1 MMNKKR
7 VVLYVRVSTQEQAL
21 EGYSIDEQIE
31 RLTKYCEAMNWI
43 VVKIYVDPGY
53 SGGDM
58 NRPGLKDMLRDLK
71 QGRADSVVVYK
82 LDRLSRSQ
90 KDTLILLEDEFLAN
104 NVDFVSMTENF
115 STDNAFGRA
124 MVGILAVFAQLERDS
139 IRERM
144 TMGREARAKKG
155 YYSPSGKV
163 LTGYDYIDGELV
175 PNEYESM
182 IVNEI
187 FELFNAGTPIKTIA
201 DTLTEK
207 GYLCNFADHWDDMV
221 VRRLL
226 SNRHYIGEVSYAKK
240 WYPGKHTG
248 IVDPEVF
255 DFAQSLL
262 KRRAE
267 DYKNREVSNAHTTAL
282 GGFLYCGRCGAR
294 YHRQL
299 WRPKQDNTRTAKY
312 CCYSRS
318 KKTKR
323 MIIDPNCKNRNI
335 PVAEL
340 DTAIFDEIRKL
351 AIDPEYVETIRS
363 EDNRDDETKR
373 KIETIQKEIDE
384 LSKQISAF
392 MDLYS
397 LRKLSLQEVDAK
409 IEPLADKRE
418 KLEETLAEL
427 CEAEPEETTGPTN
440 AEIVEKAKSFDA
452 ILERGN
458 INEIRTTISTFIRK
472 ITIDGEKITIDWNFS

>member
-1 MMNKKR
+1 
-7 VVLYVRVSTQEQAL
+7 
-21 EGYSIDEQIE
+21 
-31 RLTKYCEAMNWI
+31 
-43 VVKIYVDPGY
+43 
-53 SGGDM
+53 
-58 NRPGLKDMLRDLK
+58 
-71 QGRADSVVVYK
+71 
-82 LDRLSRSQ
+82 
-90 KDTLILLEDEFLAN
+90 
-104 NVDFVSMTENF
+104 
-115 STDNAFGRA
+115 
-124 MVGILAVFAQLERDS
+124 
-139 IRERM
+139 
-144 TMGREARAKKG
+144 
-155 YYSPSGKV
+155 
-163 LTGYDYIDGELV
+163 
-175 PNEYESM
+175 
-182 IVNEI
+182 
-187 FELFNAGTPIKTIA
+187 
-201 DTLTEK
+201 
-207 GYLCNFADHWDDMV
+207 
-221 VRRLL
+221 
-226 SNRHYIGEVSYAKK
+226 
-240 WYPGKHTG
+240 
-248 IVDPEVF
+248 
-255 DFAQSLL
+255 
-262 KRRAE
+262 
-267 DYKNREVSNAHTTAL
+267 
-282 GGFLYCGRCGAR
+282 
-294 YHRQL
+294 
-299 WRPKQDNTRTAKY
+299 
-312 CCYSRS
+312 
-318 KKTKR
+318 

>member
-7 VVLYVRVSTQEQAL
+7 VVIYVRVSTQEQAL

-31 RLTKYCEAMNWI
+31 RLTKYCDAMNWI

-71 QGRADSVVVYK
+71 EGRADSVVVYK

-115 STDNAFGRA
+115 NTGTAFGRA

-155 YYSPSGKV
+155 LYSPGAKIV
-163 LTGYDYIDGELV
+163 TGYDYENDELT

-187 FELFNAGTPIKTIA
+187 FSLFNAGTPIRTIA
-201 DTLTEK
+201 ETLTEK
-207 GYLCNFADHWDDMV
+207 GLFCTKADHWDDIV
-221 VRRLL
+221 VKRILK
-226 SNRHYIGEVSYAKK
+226 NRHYIGEVRYANK
-240 WYPGKHTG
+240 WYPGQHTG

-255 DFAQSLL
+255 DFAQSIL
-262 KRRAE
+262 RRRQE
-267 DYKNREVSNAHTTAL
+267 EYKERGLSNAHTSFL
-282 GGFLYCGRCGAR
+282 GGFLFCGQCGGR

-299 WRPKQDNTRTAKY
+299 WKPKLDNTRTAKY

-318 KKTKR
+318 KKMKK
-323 MIIDPNCKNRNI
+323 MIMNPDCQNPNILVEK
-335 PVAEL
+335 L
-340 DTAIFDEIRKL
+340 DNAVFAEIRKL
-351 AIDPEYVETIRS
+351 AVDPEYVESIRA
-363 EDNRDDETKR
+363 EDNRDEETKR
-373 KIETIQKEIDE
+373 KITIIQKEIDE
-384 LSKQISAF
+384 LTKQISAY

-397 LRKLSLQEVDAK
+397 IRKITLQDVDAK
-409 IEPLADKRE
+409 IEPLAEKRE
-418 KLEETLAEL
+418 KLEETLSEL
-427 CEAEPEETTGPTN
+427 CEEEPEETDGPTN
-440 AEIVEKAKSFDA
+440 DEIIEKAKSFDA
-452 ILERGN
+452 ILARGD